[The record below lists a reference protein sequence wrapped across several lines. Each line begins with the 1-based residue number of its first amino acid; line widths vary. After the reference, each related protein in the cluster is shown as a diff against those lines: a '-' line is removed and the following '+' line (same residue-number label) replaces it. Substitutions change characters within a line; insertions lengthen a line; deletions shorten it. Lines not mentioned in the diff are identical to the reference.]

1 MLGQRGGVGVCW
13 LFTLPLPFHCQYA
26 YTCTATNALGED
38 KANITVHE
46 GGECAHTH
54 THTHTHKSAGCV
66 YSCDCA
72 LPQGCCVPQAKV
84 LCQVLCLLPN
94 THYECTL
101 TIFIVYLF
109 HSHAL
114 KWTPHVVYLCVQEC
128 WR

>member
-54 THTHTHKSAGCV
+54 THTHTSLQAVCTHVIVPCPRAAVCPRLK
-66 YSCDCA
+66 
-72 LPQGCCVPQAKV
+72 CCVK
-84 LCQVLCLLPN
+84 C
-94 THYECTL
+94 
-101 TIFIVYLF
+101 
-109 HSHAL
+109 
-114 KWTPHVVYLCVQEC
+114 CV
-128 WR
+128 